1 MIIWLLVLLLLLVSI
16 YVFYRMTI
24 SNKSKKI
31 EKDKH
36 HYIIKI

>member
-24 SNKSKKI
+24 STKNKDI
-31 EKDKH
+31 EKDKR